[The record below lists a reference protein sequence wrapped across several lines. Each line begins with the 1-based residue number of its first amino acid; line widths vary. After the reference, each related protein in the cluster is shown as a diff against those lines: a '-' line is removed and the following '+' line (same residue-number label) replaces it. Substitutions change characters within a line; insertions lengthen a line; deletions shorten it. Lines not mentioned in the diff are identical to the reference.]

1 MSVDPDKIDRI
12 ASHFEAIMETL
23 GLDLAD
29 PSLVKT
35 PQRVAKMFV
44 NELFHGLHS
53 EPPHISTFPNTER
66 YDQMIAV
73 SDIRL
78 HSICE
83 HHFVPFI
90 GKCHIAYFPKDVVV
104 GLSKFNR
111 VVEYFAARPQ
121 IQEKLTHQI
130 SNFFREQLET
140 DNVAVIIKA
149 EHLCAKIRGVKD
161 PCSVTT
167 TMSLNGLFRESSAVR
182 MELFQAIA
190 MK

>member
-1 MSVDPDKIDRI
+1 MPVPDKIDRI
-12 ASHFEAIMETL
+12 AVHFEAIMETL
-23 GLDLAD
+23 GLDLTD
-29 PSLVKT
+29 PSLSKT

-53 EPPHISTFPNTER
+53 EPPEISTFPNTEG

-73 SDIRL
+73 SNIRL
-78 HSICE
+78 QSTCE

-111 VVEYFAARPQ
+111 VVEYFSARPQ

-130 SNFFREQLET
+130 SAFFRERLDTE
-140 DNVAVIIKA
+140 NVAVIIKA

-167 TMSLNGLFRESSAVR
+167 TMSLNGLFRESAAVR